1 METVTI
7 HAAKT
12 HLSQLLARVER
23 GEEIILARG
32 KHPVARLVP
41 YRPTAAK
48 RQFGALRGSS
58 RSAASSSSRWRRTTC
73 QGEGQV

>member
-41 YRPTAAK
+41 YRATAAT
-48 RQFGALRGSS
+48 RPF
-58 RSAASSSSRWRRTTC
+58 
-73 QGEGQV
+73 